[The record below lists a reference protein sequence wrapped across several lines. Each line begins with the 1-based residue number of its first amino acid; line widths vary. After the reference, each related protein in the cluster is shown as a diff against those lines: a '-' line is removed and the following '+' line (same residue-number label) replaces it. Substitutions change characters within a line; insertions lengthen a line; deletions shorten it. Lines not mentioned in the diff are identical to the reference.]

1 MKPLF
6 RWILDSVLP
15 PSCLACSETVD
26 AEGQFCA
33 KCFSK
38 AEFITTPLCERC
50 GVPFPFALE
59 GGVCASC
66 AASPPA
72 YDRAR
77 AALRYD
83 DTARRMLLPLKYGD
97 QSEAA
102 QGLARLMRRPGE
114 AMLQAADL
122 LVPVPL
128 HPARLRR
135 RRYNQAAQ
143 LAIGLARLT
152 GRPLALDALTR
163 ARPTRELEG
172 LGMAERQAE
181 LADAIHAHPATRLA
195 GKRVLL
201 VDDVMTTGA
210 TAHQCALALRA
221 AGAAAVQVLT
231 VARVADPR
239 LQ

>member
-1 MKPLF
+1 M
-6 RWILDSVLP
+6 RVLRR
-15 PSCLACSETVD
+15 LA
-26 AEGQFCA
+26 
-33 KCFSK
+33 
-38 AEFITTPLCERC
+38 
-50 GVPFPFALE
+50 
-59 GGVCASC
+59 
-66 AASPPA
+66 PA

-83 DTARRMLLPLKYGD
+83 DTARRMILPLKYGD

-181 LADAIHAHPATRLA
+181 LAGAIHAHPAARLA

-201 VDDVMTTGA
+201 VDDVMTIGA
-210 TAHQCALALRA
+210 TAHQCALALRD
-221 AGAAAVQVLT
+221 AGAVAVEVLT